1 PPPKGAWTARDMNL
15 LLEPWRS
22 PTASLPRCQCG
33 AAWKIPEAT
42 HSPSW
47 ERSSAA
53 ASAGCVGAI
62 FSTRHRSRLLRA
74 ARGGDAKAPPEP
86 RARGPRSERDVAN
99 DVVFGVVAVDLL
111 FNHDR
116 LDMEVGEAFRRSV
129 YDPAWKRLR
138 YYADPTAP
146 EARSPA
152 KSWRLQDRTLE
163 RQFSL
168 SRYYTGR
175 ATQELELSRNQDP
188 LMPAMQR
195 TSRSLL
201 EEAGVRATD
210 DPVSNALIA
219 WMAHNVTVGDES
231 SCRHLFI
238 PFGHVASIVLA
249 LQVQARTSACLEHCP
264 TRTLRRCSA
273 NSFR

>member
-219 WMAHNVTVGDES
+219 WMAHNVTDFSMLGALSDANFKEMQCKFIQMMKLVQES
-231 SCRHLFI
+231 GLRQGQHLRRRKE
-238 PFGHVASIVLA
+238 S
-249 LQVQARTSACLEHCP
+249 LQV
-264 TRTLRRCSA
+264 A
-273 NSFR
+273 N